1 MVSADFFNV
10 EMRLVLLIVYYMFY
24 SLLVNQEWVN
34 YREMSEINTSRPKS
48 EISLLY
54 GLFIMDLSL
63 WSIKTNNWSAD
74 NLKKTRHLNEL
85 YT

>member
-34 YREMSEINTSRPKS
+34 YREMSETNTSRPKS
-48 EISLLY
+48 EISL
-54 GLFIMDLSL
+54 
-63 WSIKTNNWSAD
+63 
-74 NLKKTRHLNEL
+74 
-85 YT
+85 